1 MIGTKYI
8 TDLYLLNDTEELTHT
23 INNVSS
29 YSGIDAYFIGFTD
42 KPSFFN
48 ACEVNNSS
56 EYVELSAIT
65 HGDKVP
71 FTWGSYYR
79 NSVLIRG
86 EGYAFHEESD
96 NSLEGMGYKAYRLP
110 NKMNIGNFNTQAP
123 VFNIMGI
130 AIGYN
135 PDGSDPILPQSY
147 DIRQTQFGGGDD
159 TNAVLNALK
168 QGTSITL
175 GFYFFRLGLFD
186 QWVDITFNTSD
197 LQDGYIEVNGDLQN
211 GCKYFGYIFLWS
223 MWCQPSRDT
232 YDAWGTPVSMGEY
245 SNFIPIIKDSGYII
259 GMDCPPILSP
269 LRITIDKAN
278 PDSVTLTNY
287 IPLPTDSNI
296 VLGNYDN
303 VTIVKS
309 EVNNLYHYWSWLEK
323 NGNCICFNVSNGD
336 HLNAKIDVYTYI
348 TFNDV
353 DNFIKM
359 FPRFKGLGSPIY
371 TEEYEPTDE
380 FSDDPEELAPWQSD
394 ITENEYDGEVP
405 TPPIP
410 EEDTGI
416 VESIPPFEG
425 ELPDN
430 NENRVIYAP
439 SQFITQ
445 YILTPTQITQ
455 LGTNL
460 WGSVDTLKNIYL
472 NTESALITGTFNISA
487 ILDLIIS
494 LRVFPITISDHT
506 AVSAVNQFYI
516 GTGASSVMAGNFSV
530 LDRTSFVVQCG
541 SLTIQSSNNF
551 GDFRD
556 YYNTS
561 ISVYLPY
568 CGVVELNPADV
579 WGRSVRC
586 VYYVDVQSGNCTAC
600 LYVSL
605 PNMGE
610 MLVGSKSGQIGFLL
624 PITATNAGQLTGQ
637 FLSDAQSVLQA
648 VGNIAVE
655 GSNIAAGNFSV
666 KDVKR
671 IGGITGDILGDIG
684 NFMSRSGIGIPAIA
698 GGSGL
703 SSMYTVSAPYV
714 IIRRMQYAIPENYK
728 DSVGRRSSSYVTIGR
743 CAGFNQFV
751 NPDLSNIEAT
761 EEELNELKRL
771 LESGIYV

>member
-1 MIGTKYI
+1 MTGTKYI
-8 TDLYLLNDTEELTHT
+8 TGFYYLNNEEELTYT
-23 INNVSS
+23 LNNVSS
-29 YSGIDAYFIGFTD
+29 YSGIDAYFIGFVD
-42 KPSFFN
+42 KPSFYN
-48 ACEVNNSS
+48 ACEVNYSS
-56 EYVELSAIT
+56 EYVELSKVT

-71 FTWGSYYR
+71 FTWGSYHR
-79 NSVLIRG
+79 SSALSRG

-96 NSLEGMGYKAYRLP
+96 NSLAGMGNHAYSLP

-123 VFNIMGI
+123 VFNILGI
-130 AIGYN
+130 INASY
-135 PDGSDPILPQSY
+135 PEGSDPNLIYCSVIQ
-147 DIRQTQFGGGDD
+147 QHQFGGGDD

-168 QGTSITL
+168 QGTSVTL
-175 GFYFFRLGLFD
+175 NFYLHYGNLFD
-186 QWVDITFNTSD
+186 EWIPITFNTSD
-197 LQDGYIEVNGDLQN
+197 LQNGYIEVNGDLQAE
-211 GCKYFGYIFLWS
+211 GFKYFGYIFLWS

-232 YDAWGTPVSMGEY
+232 YDAWETPVSMGEY

-259 GMDCPPILSP
+259 GMDCPPILAP
-269 LRITIDKAN
+269 LRITINKAN

-287 IPLPTDSNI
+287 IPLPTNPDI

-309 EVNNLYHYWSWLEK
+309 EMNNLFHYWDWIEI
-323 NGNCICFNVSNGD
+323 NGNCICVNASNGD
-336 HLNAKIDVYTYI
+336 AYNSKIDVYPYI

-359 FPRFKGLGSPIY
+359 FPRFKGRGSPIY
-371 TEEYEPTDE
+371 TDEYEPTE
-380 FSDDPEELAPWQSD
+380 EYSDDPEELAPWQSD
-394 ITENEYDGEVP
+394 ITENEYDGEIP
-405 TPPIP
+405 TPIP

-430 NENRVIYAP
+430 NENRIIYAP

-445 YILTPTQITQ
+445 YILTPTQISQ

-460 WGSVDTLKNIYL
+460 WGSTDTLKNIYL

-494 LRVFPITISDHT
+494 LRVFPITISDHA
-506 AVSAVNQFYI
+506 AVSAVSNFYI
-516 GTGASSVMAGNFSV
+516 GTGASSVMSGTFST
-530 LDRTSFVVQCG
+530 LDTTSFVVQCG

-600 LYVSL
+600 LYVTL

-624 PITATNAGQLTGQ
+624 PITATNAGQLTAQ

-655 GSNIAAGNFSV
+655 GSNIAAGNFSA
-666 KDVKR
+666 KDFRKAS
-671 IGGITGDILGDIG
+671 GIAGDILGDIS

-743 CAGFNQFV
+743 CNGFNQFV
-751 NPDLSNIEAT
+751 NPDLSSIEAT